1 MAEIEPFR
9 GIRYSEEAVGD
20 FAKVIAPPYDVIS
33 PQQREELYARSPF
46 NAVRIELPEGEGKQ
60 RYANAKETYSKW
72 LRDKVLMRDD
82 EPSIYPYYQDFEF
95 EGQRYTRKGFVANVK
110 VEDFDK
116 KIVLPHE
123 QTFRKH
129 KEDRLALTIAC
140 NSNLSQIF
148 CVYPDAS
155 GEIEEDIDKNIG
167 KPLVDVT
174 FEEGIR
180 NTLWKIS
187 DPEIIQRIKSLL
199 EDKSIL
205 IADGHHRYET
215 SINFRDL
222 KRKETGG
229 NSGSMPW
236 DYVMTYLSRGE
247 GQGLI
252 INPTHRMA
260 KKVGE
265 NLVDSLRED
274 FEVERIAPEDSLDLG
289 LDQISVVTKDPGTT
303 LRLTPKGTHEKDYE
317 NLAVI
322 ILHSR
327 VFGKL
332 IEEDKA
338 DVRYSKFPEEVF
350 ENVHNGGFE
359 AGFLLPKLK
368 SEDIFKVVL
377 DGTKMPHKT
386 TYFYPK
392 ILSGLVF
399 SPLWR

>member
-9 GIRYSEEAVGD
+9 GIRYNEEAVGD
-20 FAKVIAPPYDVIS
+20 FSKVIAPPYDVIS
-33 PQQREELYARSPF
+33 PRQREELYAKSPF
-46 NAVRIELPEGEGKQ
+46 NAVRIELPKGEGKQ
-60 RYANAKETYSKW
+60 RYKNAKKIYSEW
-72 LRDKVLMRDD
+72 LQDGVLIRDD

-95 EGQRYTRKGFVANVK
+95 EGERYTRKGFIANVK

-116 KIVLPHE
+116 RIILPHE

-155 GEIEEDIDKNIG
+155 GEIEEDIDKSIG
-167 KPLVDVT
+167 KPLVDVI

-187 DPEIIQRIKSLL
+187 DPRIIGRVKNLL
-199 EDKSIL
+199 KDKSIL

-222 KRKETGG
+222 RRKETEG
-229 NSGSMPW
+229 NSGPMPW

-260 KKVGE
+260 RSAGV
-265 NLVDSLRED
+265 NLIDNLRED
-274 FEVERIAPEDSLDLG
+274 FEVERIALEHSLDLG
-289 LDQISVVTKDPGTT
+289 ADQISVVTKDPERTF
-303 LRLTPKGTHEKDYE
+303 RLTPKATREKDYE

-322 ILHSR
+322 ILHSQI
-327 VFGKL
+327 FGKL

-350 ENVHNGGFE
+350 ENVHNGEFE

-399 SPLWR
+399 NPLWR

>member
-9 GIRYSEEAVGD
+9 GIRYSKEAVED
-20 FAKVIAPPYDVIS
+20 FSKVIAPPYDVIS
-33 PQQREELYARSPF
+33 PQQREELFAKNPF

-60 RYANAKETYSKW
+60 RYQNANEIYSKW
-72 LRDKVLMRDD
+72 LRDKVLIRDD

-95 EGQRYTRKGFVANVK
+95 EGQRYTRKGFIANLK

-116 KIVLPHE
+116 RIVLPHE

-129 KEDRLALTIAC
+129 KEDRLALTVAC

-155 GEIEEDIDKNIG
+155 GEVEEDVDKNIG
-167 KPLVDVT
+167 EPLVDVV

-187 DPEIIQRIKSLL
+187 DPKIIERVKSRLA
-199 EDKSIL
+199 DKSIL

-222 KRKETGG
+222 KRRETGG
-229 NSGSMPW
+229 NSGQMPW

-252 INPTHRMA
+252 INPTHRIA
-260 KKVGE
+260 RKVGD
-265 NLVDSLRED
+265 NLIDNLRED
-274 FEVERIAPEDSLDLG
+274 FEVERIALERSLDLG
-289 LDQISVVTKDPGTT
+289 PDQISVVTKDPERTF
-303 LRLTPKGTHEKDYE
+303 RLTPKTKREKDYE

-322 ILHSR
+322 TLHSQ
-327 VFGKL
+327 VFRAL
-332 IEEDKA
+332 VEEDKA
-338 DVRYSKFPEEVF
+338 GVRYSKFPEEVF
-350 ENVHNGGFE
+350 ENVHNGEFE

-392 ILSGLVF
+392 ILSGLIF
-399 SPLWR
+399 NPLWR

>member
-9 GIRYSEEAVGD
+9 GIRYSKEAVED
-20 FAKVIAPPYDVIS
+20 FSKVIAPPYDVIS
-33 PQQREELYARSPF
+33 PQQREELFAKNPF

-60 RYANAKETYSKW
+60 RYQNANEIYSKW
-72 LRDKVLMRDD
+72 LRDKVLIRDD

-95 EGQRYTRKGFVANVK
+95 EGQRYTRKGFIANLK

-116 KIVLPHE
+116 RIVLPHE

-129 KEDRLALTIAC
+129 KEDRLALTVAC

-155 GEIEEDIDKNIG
+155 GEVEEDVDKNIG
-167 KPLVDVT
+167 EPLVDVI

-187 DPEIIQRIKSLL
+187 DPKIIERVKSRLA
-199 EDKSIL
+199 DRSIL

-222 KRKETGG
+222 KRRETGG
-229 NSGSMPW
+229 NSGQMPW

-252 INPTHRMA
+252 INPTHRIA
-260 KKVGE
+260 RKVGD
-265 NLVDSLRED
+265 NLIDNLRED
-274 FEVERIAPEDSLDLG
+274 FEVERIALERSLDLG
-289 LDQISVVTKDPGTT
+289 PDQISVVTKDPERTF
-303 LRLTPKGTHEKDYE
+303 RLTPKTKREKDYE

-322 ILHSR
+322 TLHSQ
-327 VFGKL
+327 VFRAL
-332 IEEDKA
+332 VEEDKA
-338 DVRYSKFPEEVF
+338 GVRYSKFPEEVF
-350 ENVHNGGFE
+350 ENVHNGEFE

-392 ILSGLVF
+392 ILSGLIF
-399 SPLWR
+399 NPLWR

>member
-1 MAEIEPFR
+1 MAEIEPLR
-9 GIRYSEEAVGD
+9 GIRYSKEAVRD

-33 PQQREELYARSPF
+33 PQHREELFAKSPF
-46 NAVRIELPEGEGKQ
+46 NAVRIELPGGEGRQ
-60 RYANAKETYSKW
+60 RYQNANEIYSKW
-72 LRDKVLMRDD
+72 LRDKVLIRDD
-82 EPSIYPYYQDFEF
+82 EPSIYPYYQSFEF
-95 EGQRYTRKGFVANVK
+95 EGQRYTRKGFIANLK

-116 KIVLPHE
+116 RIVLPHE

-129 KEDRLALTIAC
+129 KEDRLALTVAC

-155 GEIEEDIDKNIG
+155 GEIEEDVDKNIG
-167 KPLVDVT
+167 EPLVDVI

-187 DPEIIQRIKSLL
+187 DPKIIERVKSRLA
-199 EDKSIL
+199 DKSIL

-215 SINFRDL
+215 SISFRDL
-222 KRKETGG
+222 KRRETGE
-229 NSGSMPW
+229 NSGQMPW

-252 INPTHRMA
+252 INPTHRIA
-260 KKVGE
+260 RKVGD
-265 NLVDSLRED
+265 NLIDNLRED
-274 FEVERIAPEDSLDLG
+274 FEVERIALERSLDLG
-289 LDQISVVTKDPGTT
+289 PDQISVVTKDPERTF
-303 LRLTPKGTHEKDYE
+303 RLTPKTNREKDYE

-322 ILHSR
+322 TLHSQ
-327 VFGKL
+327 VFGAL
-332 IEEDKA
+332 VEEDKA
-338 DVRYSKFPEEVF
+338 GVRYSKFPEEVF
-350 ENVHNGGFE
+350 ENVHNGEFE

>member
-9 GIRYSEEAVGD
+9 GIRYSGEAVGD

-33 PQQREELYARSPF
+33 PKQREELCARSPF
-46 NAVRIELPEGEGKQ
+46 NTVRIELPEGEGKQ
-60 RYANAKETYSKW
+60 RYQNAKEIYSKW
-72 LRDKVLMRDD
+72 LGDNVLIRDD

-95 EGQRYTRKGFVANVK
+95 EGQRYTRKGFIANLK

-116 KIVLPHE
+116 RVVLPHE
-123 QTFRKH
+123 QTFKKH
-129 KEDRLALTIAC
+129 KEDRLALTVAC
-140 NSNLSQIF
+140 DSNMSQIF
-148 CVYPDAS
+148 CVYPDAT
-155 GEIEEDIDKNIG
+155 GEIEEDVDKNIG
-167 KPLVDVT
+167 EPLVDVT

-187 DPEIIQRIKSLL
+187 DPRIIERVKNHLAGR
-199 EDKSIL
+199 SIL

-215 SINFRDL
+215 SINFRNL
-222 KRKETGG
+222 RREETGES
-229 NSGSMPW
+229 SGKMPW

-252 INPTHRMA
+252 INPTHRIA
-260 KKVGE
+260 RKVGGKLIE
-265 NLVDSLRED
+265 NLRSD
-274 FEVERIAPEDSLDLG
+274 FEVERIALEHSLDLG
-289 LDQISVVTKDPGTT
+289 PDQISVVTKDPGRTF
-303 LRLTPKGTHEKDYE
+303 RLTPKTKKEKDYE

-322 ILHSR
+322 ILHSQ
-327 VFGKL
+327 VFGAL
-332 IEEDKA
+332 VEEDKA
-338 DVRYSKFPEEVF
+338 GVRYSKFPEEVF
-350 ENVHNGGFE
+350 ENVHNGEFE

-368 SEDIFKVVL
+368 SEEIFKVVL

>member
-9 GIRYSEEAVGD
+9 GIRYSKEAVED

-33 PQQREELYARSPF
+33 PRQREELCAKSPF
-46 NAVRIELPEGEGKQ
+46 NAVRIELPDGEGNQ
-60 RYANAKETYSKW
+60 RYQNAKEIYSKW
-72 LRDKVLMRDD
+72 LRDKVLIRDD

-95 EGQRYTRKGFVANVK
+95 EGQRYTRKGFIANLR
-110 VEDFDK
+110 VEDLDK

-155 GEIEEDIDKNIG
+155 GEIEEDVDKNIG
-167 KPLVDVT
+167 EPLVDVT

-187 DPEIIQRIKSLL
+187 DPKIIERVKSRLA
-199 EDKSIL
+199 DRSIL

-215 SINFRDL
+215 SINFRNL
-222 KRKETGG
+222 KREETGE
-229 NSGSMPW
+229 NSGKMPW

-252 INPTHRMA
+252 INPTHRIA
-260 KKVGE
+260 RKVGDKLID
-265 NLVDSLRED
+265 NLRED
-274 FEVERIAPEDSLDLG
+274 FEVERIALEHSLDLG
-289 LDQISVVTKDPGTT
+289 PDQISVVTRDPGRTF
-303 LRLTPKGTHEKDYE
+303 RLTPKTKNEKDYE

-327 VFGKL
+327 VFEAL

-338 DVRYSKFPEEVF
+338 GVRYSKFPEEVF
-350 ENVHNGGFE
+350 ENVHNGEFE

-399 SPLWR
+399 NPLWR

>member
-9 GIRYSEEAVGD
+9 GIRYSEKAVGD

-33 PQQREELYARSPF
+33 PQQRDELYAKSPF

-72 LRDKVLMRDD
+72 LRDKVLMRDN

-95 EGQRYTRKGFVANVK
+95 EGQRYTRKGFIANVK
-110 VEDFDK
+110 VEDFDRR
-116 KIVLPHE
+116 IVLPHE

-229 NSGSMPW
+229 NSGPMPW

-274 FEVERIAPEDSLDLG
+274 FEVERIPLEDSLDLG
-289 LDQISVVTKDPGTT
+289 PDQISVVTKDPGIT
-303 LRLTPKGTHEKDYE
+303 LRLTPKAIHKKDYE

-327 VFGKL
+327 IFGKL

>member
-9 GIRYSEEAVGD
+9 GIRYNEEAVGD
-20 FAKVIAPPYDVIS
+20 FTKVIAPPYDVIS
-33 PQQREELYARSPF
+33 PQQREELAKNPF
-46 NAVRIELPEGEGKQ
+46 NAVKIELPEGEGKQ
-60 RYANAKETYSKW
+60 RYENAKQTYLKW
-72 LRDKVLMRDD
+72 LRDEVLIRDD
-82 EPSIYPYYQDFEF
+82 KPSIYPYYQDFEF
-95 EGQRYTRKGFVANVK
+95 EGQRYTRKGVIANVK

-155 GEIEEDIDKNIG
+155 GEIEENIDENIG

-187 DPEIIQRIKSLL
+187 DPRIIQRVKSLL

-215 SINFRDL
+215 SINFRNL
-222 KRKETGG
+222 RRKETGE
-229 NSGSMPW
+229 NSGPMPW

-260 KKVGE
+260 RKVGE
-265 NLVDSLRED
+265 NLVDGLRED
-274 FEVERIAPEDSLDLG
+274 FEVERIALEHSLELG
-289 LDQISVVTKDPGTT
+289 ANQISVVTGDPERTF
-303 LRLTPKGTHEKDYE
+303 RLTPKTTREKDYE

-322 ILHSR
+322 ILHSQ

-338 DVRYSKFPEEVF
+338 GVHYSKFPEEIF

>member
-9 GIRYSEEAVGD
+9 GIRYSREAVGD

-33 PQQREELYARSPF
+33 PRQSEELRARSPF
-46 NAVRIELPEGEGKQ
+46 NAVRIELPDGEGAQ
-60 RYANAKETYSKW
+60 RYRNAKETYSGW
-72 LRDKVLMRDD
+72 LRDKVLIRDD
-82 EPSIYPYYQDFEF
+82 EPSIYPYYQEFEF
-95 EGQRYTRKGFVANVK
+95 EGRRYTRKGFIANLK
-110 VEDFDK
+110 VEDFDRK
-116 KIVLPHE
+116 VVLPHE

-129 KEDRLALTIAC
+129 KEDRLALTVAC
-140 NSNLSQIF
+140 DSNLSQIF
-148 CVYPDAS
+148 CVYPDTS
-155 GEIEEDIDKNIG
+155 GEIEEHVDRNIG
-167 KPLVDVT
+167 EPLVDVT

-187 DPEIIQRIKSLL
+187 DPKIIEYVKIRLAGR
-199 EDKSIL
+199 SIL

-215 SINFRDL
+215 SVNFRDL
-222 KRKETGG
+222 KREETGD
-229 NSGSMPW
+229 NSGRMPW

-260 KKVGE
+260 RNAEE
-265 NLVDSLRED
+265 NLVDHLRED
-274 FEVERIAPEDSLDLG
+274 FEVERVALERSLDLG
-289 LDQISVVTKDPGTT
+289 PDQISVVTKDPGRTF
-303 LRLTPKGTHEKDYE
+303 RLTPRTTREKDYE

-322 ILHSR
+322 TLHSQ

-332 IEEDKA
+332 VEEDKA
-338 DVRYSKFPEEVF
+338 GVRYSKFPEEVF
-350 ENVHNGGFE
+350 ENVHNGEFE

>member
-1 MAEIEPFR
+1 MAEIEPLR
-9 GIRYSEEAVGD
+9 GIRYNEEAVED

-33 PQQREELYARSPF
+33 PRQRKELYAKSPF
-46 NAVRIELPEGEGKQ
+46 NAVRIELPDGEGKQ
-60 RYANAKETYSKW
+60 RYINAKETYSKW
-72 LRDKVLMRDD
+72 LQDKVLIRDD

-95 EGQRYTRKGFVANVK
+95 EGQRYTRKGFIANLK

-116 KIVLPHE
+116 KIILPHE

-155 GEIEEDIDKNIG
+155 GEIEENIDENIG
-167 KPLVDVT
+167 EPLVDVT

-187 DPEIIQRIKSLL
+187 DPKIIQHIKSHLA
-199 EDKSIL
+199 DKSIL

-215 SINFRDL
+215 SINFRNL
-222 KRKETGG
+222 KRKETGK
-229 NSGSMPW
+229 NSGPMPW

-247 GQGLI
+247 GQGLV

-260 KKVGE
+260 RNVGG
-265 NLVDSLRED
+265 NLIDNLRED
-274 FEVERIAPEDSLDLG
+274 FELERISLEHSLDLG
-289 LDQISVVTKDPGTT
+289 ADQISVVTKDPGRTF
-303 LRLTPKGTHEKDYE
+303 RVTPKTKREKDYK

-322 ILHSR
+322 ILHNQ

-332 IEEDKA
+332 IEENNA
-338 DVRYSKFPEEVF
+338 GVQYSKFPEEVF
-350 ENVHNGGFE
+350 ENVHNGEFE

>member
-9 GIRYSEEAVGD
+9 GIRYSKEAVED
-20 FAKVIAPPYDVIS
+20 FSKVIAPPYDVIS
-33 PQQREELYARSPF
+33 PQQREELFAKNPF

-60 RYANAKETYSKW
+60 RYQNANEIYSKW
-72 LRDKVLMRDD
+72 LRDKVLIRDD

-95 EGQRYTRKGFVANVK
+95 EGQRYTRKGFIANLK

-116 KIVLPHE
+116 RIVLPHE

-129 KEDRLALTIAC
+129 KEDRLALTVAC

-155 GEIEEDIDKNIG
+155 GEVEEDVDKNIG
-167 KPLVDVT
+167 EPLVDVI

-187 DPEIIQRIKSLL
+187 DPKIIERVKSRLA
-199 EDKSIL
+199 DKSIL

-215 SINFRDL
+215 SISFRDL
-222 KRKETGG
+222 KRRETGE
-229 NSGSMPW
+229 NSGQMPW

-252 INPTHRMA
+252 INPTHRIA
-260 KKVGE
+260 RKVGD
-265 NLVDSLRED
+265 NLIDNLRED
-274 FEVERIAPEDSLDLG
+274 FEVERIALERSLDLG
-289 LDQISVVTKDPGTT
+289 PDQISVVTKDPERTF
-303 LRLTPKGTHEKDYE
+303 RLTPKTKREKDYE

-322 ILHSR
+322 TLHSQ
-327 VFGKL
+327 VFRAL
-332 IEEDKA
+332 VEEDKA
-338 DVRYSKFPEEVF
+338 GVRYSKFPEEVF
-350 ENVHNGGFE
+350 ENVHNGEFE

>member
-1 MAEIEPFR
+1 MAEVEPFR
-9 GIRYSEEAVGD
+9 GIRYSKEAVEN

-33 PQQREELYARSPF
+33 PQQREELYAKSPF
-46 NAVRIELPEGEGKQ
+46 NAVRIELPDGEGDQ
-60 RYANAKETYSKW
+60 RYQNAKEIYSKW
-72 LRDKVLMRDD
+72 LRDKVLIRDD

-95 EGQRYTRKGFVANVK
+95 EGQRYTRKGFIANMK
-110 VEDFDK
+110 VEDFDR

-129 KEDRLALTIAC
+129 KEDRLALTVAC

-155 GEIEEDIDKNIG
+155 GEIEEDVDKNIG
-167 KPLVDVT
+167 EPLVDVT

-187 DPEIIQRIKSLL
+187 DPKIIERVKSQLA
-199 EDKSIL
+199 DKSIL

-215 SINFRDL
+215 SINFRNL
-222 KRKETGG
+222 KRKEAGE
-229 NSGSMPW
+229 NSGRMPW

-252 INPTHRMA
+252 INPTHRIA
-260 KKVGE
+260 RKVGDK
-265 NLVDSLRED
+265 LIDHLRED
-274 FEVERIAPEDSLDLG
+274 FKVERIALERSLDLG
-289 LDQISVVTKDPGTT
+289 PDQISVVTKDPERTF
-303 LRLTPKGTHEKDYE
+303 RLTPKTTRERDYE

-322 ILHSR
+322 ILHSQ
-327 VFGKL
+327 VFGAQ

-338 DVRYSKFPEEVF
+338 GVRYSKFAEEVF
-350 ENVHNGGFE
+350 ESVHNGEFE

>member
-9 GIRYSEEAVGD
+9 GVRYNEEAVGD
-20 FAKVIAPPYDVIS
+20 FARVIAPPYDVIS
-33 PQQREELYARSPF
+33 PQQRKELYAKSPF
-46 NAVRIELPEGEGKQ
+46 NAVRIELPEGDGQQ
-60 RYANAKETYSKW
+60 RYQNAKETYSKW
-72 LRDKVLMRDD
+72 LGDKVLIRDD

-95 EGQRYTRKGFVANVK
+95 EGQRYTRKGFIANVK

-148 CVYPDAS
+148 CVYPDAL
-155 GEIEEDIDKNIG
+155 GEIEEHINKSIG
-167 KPLVDVT
+167 EPLVDVT

-187 DPEIIQRIKSLL
+187 DPRIIQRVKGLL

-215 SINFRDL
+215 SIDFRDL
-222 KRKETGG
+222 RRKETGE
-229 NSGSMPW
+229 NSGPMPW

-260 KKVGE
+260 RSAGE
-265 NLVDSLRED
+265 NLIDRLRED
-274 FEVERIAPEDSLDLG
+274 FKVERITLEDSLDLG
-289 LDQISVVTKDPGTT
+289 ADQISVVTKDPGTT
-303 LRLTPKGTHEKDYE
+303 FRLTPKATREKDYE

-322 ILHSR
+322 ILHSQ

-338 DVRYSKFPEEVF
+338 GVRYSKFPEEVF
-350 ENVHNGGFE
+350 ENVHNGEFE

-368 SEDIFKVVL
+368 SEDIFEVVL

>member
-9 GIRYSEEAVGD
+9 GIRYSKEAVGD

-33 PQQREELYARSPF
+33 PRQREELCARSPF
-46 NAVRIELPEGEGKQ
+46 NAVRIELPDGEGNQ
-60 RYANAKETYSKW
+60 RYQNAKEIYSKW
-72 LRDKVLMRDD
+72 LRDRILIRDD

-95 EGQRYTRKGFVANVK
+95 EGQRYTRKGFIANLK
-110 VEDFDK
+110 VEDLDK

-140 NSNLSQIF
+140 SSNLSQIF

-155 GEIEEDIDKNIG
+155 GDIEEDVDKNIG
-167 KPLVDVT
+167 EPLVDVT

-180 NTLWKIS
+180 NTLWKVS
-187 DPEIIQRIKSLL
+187 DPKIIERVKSRLA
-199 EDKSIL
+199 DRSIL

-215 SINFRDL
+215 SINFRNL
-222 KRKETGG
+222 KREETGE
-229 NSGSMPW
+229 NSGKMPW

-260 KKVGE
+260 RKVGDKLID
-265 NLVDSLRED
+265 NLRED
-274 FEVERIAPEDSLDLG
+274 FEVERIALEHSLDLG
-289 LDQISVVTKDPGTT
+289 PDQISVVTRDPGRTF
-303 LRLTPKGTHEKDYE
+303 RLTPKTKNEKDYE

-327 VFGKL
+327 VFEAL

-338 DVRYSKFPEEVF
+338 GVRYSKFPEEVF
-350 ENVHNGGFE
+350 ENVHNGEFE

-399 SPLWR
+399 NPLWR

>member
-9 GIRYSEEAVGD
+9 GVRYNEEAVGD
-20 FAKVIAPPYDVIS
+20 FARVIAPPYDVIS
-33 PQQREELYARSPF
+33 PQQRKELYAKSPF
-46 NAVRIELPEGEGKQ
+46 NAVRIELPEGDGQQ
-60 RYANAKETYSKW
+60 RYQNAKETYSKW
-72 LRDKVLMRDD
+72 LGDKVLIRDD

-95 EGQRYTRKGFVANVK
+95 EGQRYTRKGFIANVK

-116 KIVLPHE
+116 KVVLPHE

-155 GEIEEDIDKNIG
+155 GEIEEHIDKSIG
-167 KPLVDVT
+167 EPLVNVT

-187 DPEIIQRIKSLL
+187 DPGIIQRVKSLL

-222 KRKETGG
+222 RRKETGE
-229 NSGSMPW
+229 NSGPMPW

-260 KKVGE
+260 RSAGE
-265 NLVDSLRED
+265 NLIDRLRED
-274 FEVERIAPEDSLDLG
+274 FEVERITLEDSLDLG
-289 LDQISVVTKDPGTT
+289 TDQISVVTKDPGKTF
-303 LRLTPKGTHEKDYE
+303 RLTPKATREKDYE

-322 ILHSR
+322 ILHSQ

-338 DVRYSKFPEEVF
+338 GVRYSKFPEEVF
-350 ENVHNGGFE
+350 ENVHDGEFE

>member
-1 MAEIEPFR
+1 MAEIKPFR
-9 GIRYSEEAVGD
+9 GIRYSKEAVED

-33 PQQREELYARSPF
+33 PQQREELCAKSPF

-60 RYANAKETYSKW
+60 RYQNAKEIYSKW
-72 LRDKVLMRDD
+72 LRDKVLIRDD

-95 EGQRYTRKGFVANVK
+95 EGQHYTRKGFITNLK

-129 KEDRLALTIAC
+129 KEDRLALTVAC

-155 GEIEEDIDKNIG
+155 GEVEEDVDRNIG
-167 KPLVDVT
+167 EPLVDVT

-187 DPEIIQRIKSLL
+187 DPGVIERVKSRLA
-199 EDKSIL
+199 DRSIL

-222 KRKETGG
+222 KRKETGET
-229 NSGSMPW
+229 SGQMPW

-252 INPTHRMA
+252 INPTHRIA
-260 KKVGE
+260 RKVGD
-265 NLVDSLRED
+265 NLIDNLRKD
-274 FEVERIAPEDSLDLG
+274 FKVERIALENSLDLG
-289 LDQISVVTKDPGTT
+289 PDQISVVTKDPEKTFRIAPKTT
-303 LRLTPKGTHEKDYE
+303 QEKDYE

-322 ILHSR
+322 TLHSQ
-327 VFGKL
+327 VFGAL
-332 IEEDKA
+332 IEEDNA
-338 DVRYSKFPEEVF
+338 GVRYSKFPEEVF
-350 ENVHNGGFE
+350 ENVHNGESE

-392 ILSGLVF
+392 VLSGLVF
-399 SPLWR
+399 NPLWP

>member
-9 GIRYSEEAVGD
+9 GIRYNEEAVED
-20 FAKVIAPPYDVIS
+20 FSKVIAPPYDVIS
-33 PQQREELYARSPF
+33 PRQREELYAKSPF
-46 NAVRIELPEGEGKQ
+46 NAVRIELPEGEGKE
-60 RYANAKETYSKW
+60 RYENAKEIYSKW
-72 LRDKVLMRDD
+72 LRDGVLIRDD

-95 EGQRYTRKGFVANVK
+95 EGERYTRKGFIANVK

-116 KIVLPHE
+116 RIVLPHE

-155 GEIEEDIDKNIG
+155 GEIEEDIDKSIG

-187 DPEIIQRIKSLL
+187 DPRIIRRAKSLL

-215 SINFRDL
+215 SVNFRDL
-222 KRKETGG
+222 RRKETGG
-229 NSGSMPW
+229 NSGPMPW

-260 KKVGE
+260 KSAGV
-265 NLVDSLRED
+265 NLIDSLRED
-274 FEVERIAPEDSLDLG
+274 FEVERIALEHSLDLG
-289 LDQISVVTKDPGTT
+289 ADQISVVTKDPGRTF
-303 LRLTPKGTHEKDYE
+303 RLTPKATREKDYE

-322 ILHSR
+322 ILHSQI
-327 VFGKL
+327 FGKF

-338 DVRYSKFPEEVF
+338 GVQYSKFPEEVF
-350 ENVHNGGFE
+350 ENVHNGEFE

>member
-1 MAEIEPFR
+1 MAEIKPFR
-9 GIRYSEEAVGD
+9 GIRYNEEAVGD

-95 EGQRYTRKGFVANVK
+95 EGQRYTRKGFIANVK

-148 CVYPDAS
+148 CVYPDVS
-155 GEIEEDIDKNIG
+155 GEIEKDIDKNIG
-167 KPLVDVT
+167 EPLVDVT

-215 SINFRDL
+215 SINFRNL

-229 NSGSMPW
+229 NSGPMPW

-260 KKVGE
+260 RKVGE

-289 LDQISVVTKDPGTT
+289 PDQISVVTKDPGTT
-303 LRLTPKGTHEKDYE
+303 LRLTPKATHEKDYE

>member
-1 MAEIEPFR
+1 MAEIEPLR

-20 FAKVIAPPYDVIS
+20 FAGVIAPPYDVIS
-33 PQQREELYARSPF
+33 PRQREELCAKSPF
-46 NAVRIELPEGEGKQ
+46 NAVRIELPEGEGEQ
-60 RYANAKETYSKW
+60 RYQNAKEIYSKW
-72 LRDKVLMRDD
+72 LRDGVLIRDA
-82 EPSIYPYYQDFEF
+82 EPSIYPYYQSFEF
-95 EGQRYTRKGFVANVK
+95 EGESYTRKGFIANLK
-110 VEDFDK
+110 VEDFDR

-129 KEDRLALTIAC
+129 KEDRLALTVAC
-140 NSNLSQIF
+140 DSNLSQIF

-155 GEIEEDIDKNIG
+155 GEVEEDVDNNIG
-167 KPLVDVT
+167 EPLLDVT

-180 NTLWKIS
+180 NTLWRIS
-187 DPEIIQRIKSLL
+187 DPKIIERVKSRLA
-199 EDKSIL
+199 DRSIL

-222 KRKETGG
+222 KRKETGDD
-229 NSGSMPW
+229 SGQMPW

-265 NLVDSLRED
+265 NLIDNLRRD
-274 FEVERIAPEDSLDLG
+274 FEIERVAPERSLDLG
-289 LDQISVVTKDPGTT
+289 PDQISVVTRDPERTF
-303 LRLTPKGTHEKDYE
+303 RLTPRKRREKDYE

-322 ILHSR
+322 ILHSQ
-327 VFGKL
+327 VFGAL
-332 IEEDKA
+332 VEEDKA
-338 DVRYSKFPEEVF
+338 GVRYSKFAEEVF
-350 ENVHNGGFE
+350 ENVRDGEFE

>member
-1 MAEIEPFR
+1 MAEIEPLR
-9 GIRYSEEAVGD
+9 GIRYREEAVGD
-20 FAKVIAPPYDVIS
+20 FAEVIAPPYDVIS
-33 PQQREELYARSPF
+33 PRQREELRARSPF
-46 NAVRIELPEGEGKQ
+46 NAVRIELPDGEGGQ
-60 RYANAKETYSKW
+60 RYSNAREIYSGW
-72 LRDKVLMRDD
+72 LRDGVLARDD

-95 EGQRYTRKGFVANVK
+95 EGQRYTRKGFIANLK
-110 VEDFDK
+110 VEDFDR

-123 QTFRKH
+123 QTFSKH
-129 KEDRLALTIAC
+129 KEDRLALTVAC
-140 NSNLSQIF
+140 DSNLSQIF

-155 GEIEEDIDKNIG
+155 GEIEEDVDKNIG
-167 KPLVDVT
+167 EPLVDVT

-187 DPEIIQRIKSLL
+187 DPEVIERVKSRLA
-199 EDKSIL
+199 DRSVL

-215 SINFRDL
+215 SVNFRNL
-222 KRKETGG
+222 KRKEAGE
-229 NSGSMPW
+229 NSGRMPW

-247 GQGLI
+247 GRGLI

-260 KKVGE
+260 RKVEG
-265 NLVDSLRED
+265 NLIEGLRKD
-274 FEVERIAPEDSLDLG
+274 FEVEKVALGDSLDLG
-289 LDQISVVTKDPGTT
+289 PDQISVVTGNPAETF
-303 LRLTPKGTHEKDYE
+303 RLTPRTKREKDYE

-322 ILHSR
+322 ILHSQ
-327 VFGKL
+327 VFGEL
-332 IEEDKA
+332 IEEDRA
-338 DVRYSKFPEEVF
+338 GVRYSKFPEEVF
-350 ENVHNGGFE
+350 ENVRNGEFE

>member
-9 GIRYSEEAVGD
+9 GIRYSKEAVGD

-33 PQQREELYARSPF
+33 PQQREELFARSPF

-60 RYANAKETYSKW
+60 RYQNANEIYSKW
-72 LRDKVLMRDD
+72 LRDKVLIRDD

-95 EGQRYTRKGFVANVK
+95 EGQRYTRKGFIANLK

-129 KEDRLALTIAC
+129 KEDRLALTVAC

-155 GEIEEDIDKNIG
+155 GEVEEDVDKNIG
-167 KPLVDVT
+167 EPLVDVI

-180 NTLWKIS
+180 NTLWRIS
-187 DPEIIQRIKSLL
+187 DPKIIERVKNRLA
-199 EDKSIL
+199 DRSIL

-222 KRKETGG
+222 KRKETGE
-229 NSGSMPW
+229 NSGQMPW

-252 INPTHRMA
+252 INPTHRIA
-260 KKVGE
+260 RKVGD
-265 NLVDSLRED
+265 NLIDNLRED
-274 FEVERIAPEDSLDLG
+274 FEVERIALERSLDLG
-289 LDQISVVTKDPGTT
+289 PDQISVVTKDPERTF
-303 LRLTPKGTHEKDYE
+303 RLTPKTTREKDYE

-322 ILHSR
+322 TLHSQ
-327 VFGKL
+327 VFGAL

-338 DVRYSKFPEEVF
+338 GVRYSKFPEEVF
-350 ENVHNGGFE
+350 ENVHNGESE

-392 ILSGLVF
+392 ILSGLIF
-399 SPLWR
+399 NPLWR

>member
-9 GIRYSEEAVGD
+9 GIRYNEAAIGN
-20 FAKVIAPPYDVIS
+20 FAEVIAPPYDVIS
-33 PQQREELYARSPF
+33 PQQRKELAKSPF
-46 NAVRIELPEGEGKQ
+46 NAVRIELPEGEGRQ
-60 RYANAKETYSKW
+60 RYENAKETYSKW
-72 LRDKVLMRDD
+72 LRDEVLIRDD
-82 EPSIYPYYQDFEF
+82 EPSIYPYYQNFEF
-95 EGQRYTRKGFVANVK
+95 EGRHYTRKGFIANVK

-116 KIVLPHE
+116 KIILPHE

-129 KEDRLALTIAC
+129 KEDRLALTVAC

-155 GEIEEDIDKNIG
+155 GEIEEDIDENIG
-167 KPLVDVT
+167 KPLVDVI
-174 FEEGIR
+174 FEEGVR

-187 DPEIIQRIKSLL
+187 DPRIIQRVKSLL

-215 SINFRDL
+215 SINFRNL
-222 KRKETGG
+222 RRKETGG
-229 NSGSMPW
+229 NSGPMPW

-260 KKVGE
+260 KKIGE
-265 NLVDSLRED
+265 NLIDDLRKD
-274 FEVERIAPEDSLDLG
+274 FEVERISLEHSLELG
-289 LDQISVVTKDPGTT
+289 ADQISVVTGDPEKTF
-303 LRLTPKGTHEKDYE
+303 RLTPKTTHEKDYE

-322 ILHSR
+322 ILHSQ

-350 ENVHNGGFE
+350 ENVHNGRYE

-368 SEDIFKVVL
+368 SEDIFRVVL

>member
-9 GIRYSEEAVGD
+9 GIRYSKEAVED

-33 PQQREELYARSPF
+33 PRQREELRARSPF
-46 NAVRIELPEGEGKQ
+46 NAVRIELPDGEGRQ
-60 RYANAKETYSKW
+60 RYQNAKEIYSKW
-72 LRDKVLMRDD
+72 LRNRVLIRDD

-95 EGQRYTRKGFVANVK
+95 EGQRYTRKGFIANLK
-110 VEDFDK
+110 VEDFDR

-167 KPLVDVT
+167 EPLVDVAS
-174 FEEGIR
+174 EEGTR

-187 DPEIIQRIKSLL
+187 DPKIMERVKSRLA
-199 EDKSIL
+199 DRSIL

-215 SINFRDL
+215 SINFRNL
-222 KRKETGG
+222 KRKETGE
-229 NSGSMPW
+229 NSGRMPW

-247 GQGLI
+247 GRGLI

-260 KKVGE
+260 RKAGDKLID
-265 NLVDSLRED
+265 NLRED
-274 FEVERIAPEDSLDLG
+274 FEVERIALERSLDLDP
-289 LDQISVVTKDPGTT
+289 DQISVVTRDPGRTF
-303 LRLTPKGTHEKDYE
+303 RLTPKTKKEKDYE

-322 ILHSR
+322 ILHSQ
-327 VFGKL
+327 VFEAL
-332 IEEDKA
+332 IEEDRA
-338 DVRYSKFPEEVF
+338 GVRYSKFPEEVF
-350 ENVHNGGFE
+350 ENVHNGEFE

-399 SPLWR
+399 NPLWR

>member
-9 GIRYSEEAVGD
+9 GIRYSKEAVED
-20 FAKVIAPPYDVIS
+20 FSKVIAPPYDVIS
-33 PQQREELYARSPF
+33 PQQREELFAKNPF

-60 RYANAKETYSKW
+60 RYQNANEIYSKW
-72 LRDKVLMRDD
+72 LRDKVLIRDD

-95 EGQRYTRKGFVANVK
+95 EGQRYTRKGFIANLK

-116 KIVLPHE
+116 RIVLPHE

-129 KEDRLALTIAC
+129 KEDRLALTVAC

-155 GEIEEDIDKNIG
+155 GEVEEDVDKNIG
-167 KPLVDVT
+167 EPLVDVV

-187 DPEIIQRIKSLL
+187 DPKIIERVKSRLA
-199 EDKSIL
+199 DRSIL

-222 KRKETGG
+222 KRRETGG
-229 NSGSMPW
+229 NSGQMPW

-252 INPTHRMA
+252 INPTHRIA
-260 KKVGE
+260 RKVGD
-265 NLVDSLRED
+265 NLIDNLRED
-274 FEVERIAPEDSLDLG
+274 FEVERIALERSLDLG
-289 LDQISVVTKDPGTT
+289 PDQISVVTKDPERTF
-303 LRLTPKGTHEKDYE
+303 RLTPKTKREKDYE

-322 ILHSR
+322 TLHSQ
-327 VFGKL
+327 VFRAL
-332 IEEDKA
+332 VEEDKA
-338 DVRYSKFPEEVF
+338 GVRYSKFPEEVF
-350 ENVHNGGFE
+350 ENVHNGEFE

-392 ILSGLVF
+392 ILSGLIF
-399 SPLWR
+399 NPLWR

>member
-9 GIRYSEEAVGD
+9 GIRYNEEAVGD

-33 PQQREELYARSPF
+33 PRQREELYAKSPF

-60 RYANAKETYSKW
+60 RYRNAKETYSKW
-72 LRDKVLMRDD
+72 LLDKVLMRDG

-110 VEDFDK
+110 VEDFNK
-116 KIVLPHE
+116 KIILPHE
-123 QTFRKH
+123 RTFRKH

-148 CVYPDAS
+148 CVYPDAT
-155 GEIEEDIDKNIG
+155 GEIEKDIDKNIG
-167 KPLVDVT
+167 EPLVDVT

-180 NTLWKIS
+180 NVLWKIS

-222 KRKETGG
+222 KRKETGE
-229 NSGSMPW
+229 NSGPMPW

-260 KKVGE
+260 RKIGE
-265 NLVDSLRED
+265 NLIDNLRED
-274 FEVERIAPEDSLDLG
+274 FEVERIALEDSLDLG
-289 LDQISVVTKDPGTT
+289 PDQISVVTKDPGRTF
-303 LRLTPKGTHEKDYE
+303 RLTPKAIHKKDYE

-322 ILHSR
+322 ILHSQ

-332 IEEDKA
+332 IEEDRA
-338 DVRYSKFPEEVF
+338 GVWYSKFPEEVF

-377 DGTKMPHKT
+377 DGSKMPHKT

>member
-9 GIRYSEEAVGD
+9 GIRYNEEAVGD
-20 FAKVIAPPYDVIS
+20 FSKVIAPPYDVIS
-33 PQQREELYARSPF
+33 PRQREELCARSPF
-46 NAVRIELPEGEGKQ
+46 NAVRIELPEGEGEE
-60 RYANAKETYSKW
+60 RYENAKKIYSKW
-72 LRDKVLMRDD
+72 LRDRVLIRDD

-95 EGQRYTRKGFVANVK
+95 EGERYTRKGFIANVK
-110 VEDFDK
+110 VENFDK
-116 KIVLPHE
+116 RIVLPHE

-148 CVYPDAS
+148 CVYPDSS
-155 GEIEEDIDKNIG
+155 GEIEEDIDRSTG

-174 FEEGIR
+174 FEEGVR

-187 DPEIIQRIKSLL
+187 DPRIIRRVKNLL

-215 SINFRDL
+215 SINFRNL
-222 KRKETGG
+222 RRKETGG
-229 NSGSMPW
+229 SSEPMPW

-247 GQGLI
+247 GRGLI

-260 KKVGE
+260 RSVGG
-265 NLVDSLRED
+265 NLIDNLRGD
-274 FEVERIAPEDSLDLG
+274 FEVERIALEHSLDLG
-289 LDQISVVTKDPGTT
+289 ADQISVVTKDPERTF
-303 LRLTPKGTHEKDYE
+303 RLTPRAARKKDHE
-317 NLAVI
+317 NLAVT
-322 ILHSR
+322 ILHSQ

-338 DVRYSKFPEEVF
+338 GVRYSKFPEEVF
-350 ENVHNGGFE
+350 ENVHNGEFE